1 MLHPYI
7 FSSNGISLKRCRDV
21 TCTLF
26 LLPLFTH
33 FLVLPSLLQPSI
45 LCNCFLYL
53 LLSFFVA
60 LEPKLVFSWAIATM
74 MQFAP
79 QAMTGYFVAD
89 WLTNIRSMADSPGCP
104 LQYTSTV
111 CDCIVCENCDIG
123 SYRHDT

>member
-53 LLSFFVA
+53 LLSFFVV
-60 LEPKLVFSWAIATM
+60 LEPKLVFSWAIAPMT
-74 MQFAP
+74 QFAP
-79 QAMTGYFVAD
+79 QVTTRYFAAD
-89 WLTNIRSMADSPGCP
+89 WLTAQAILSNVCI
-104 LQYTSTV
+104 QV
-111 CDCIVCENCDIG
+111 CDCIVCENRDYDKIV
-123 SYRHDT
+123 